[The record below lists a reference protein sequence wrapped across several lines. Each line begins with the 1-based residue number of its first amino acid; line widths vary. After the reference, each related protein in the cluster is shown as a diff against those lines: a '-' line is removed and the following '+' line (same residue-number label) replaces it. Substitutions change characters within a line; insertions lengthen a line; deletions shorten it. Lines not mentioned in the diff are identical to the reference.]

1 MDKLH
6 ISTLNS
12 EGLKRSRDYL
22 HKYLNDSSCDTLCVQ
37 ESWQLDDNVDVFS
50 TIHLNY
56 LYTAI
61 SRIDSKESFLS
72 GRPKGGV
79 GIFYKKSLSNKIKQ
93 LKTTNTRVLE
103 YYDLLIAEINCTKN

>member
-22 HKYLNDSSCDTLCVQ
+22 HKYLNDSSCDILCVQ
-37 ESWQLDDNVDVFS
+37 ESWHLDDNVNVFS

-61 SRIDSKESFLS
+61 SGVDSKESFLS

-79 GIFYKKSLSNKIKQ
+79 GIFYKKKFEQ
-93 LKTTNTRVLE
+93 Q
-103 YYDLLIAEINCTKN
+103 DQATKNNQ